1 MNRATSA
8 LTFALLAVPLVACDT
23 AGERADT
30 GECPAG
36 EVCSPNTP
44 RGLHFIGN
52 TMADELFGGGGPGAT
67 AIGGTQEVALEM
79 ERSDGVRVALA
90 MPYQADD
97 DGGLGVVVVNKTGSV
112 VTVKGARSRSNYLR
126 ILDPS
131 SGELFDRYT
140 LTGAAL
146 TSMRLVGTSFE
157 RTPSDRTDL
166 VFATGEQEIGVAL
179 VGEVQGSSG
188 NKLERLVD
196 TSMVLD
202 LPGSTRTSWDSIKIA
217 SATPGTYP
225 LMVTAGDKP
234 AAAMPITVVAAADAI
249 ATLDAQPSVP
259 AGGSSTVCFQA
270 TSNSRYIYGLVWTY
284 TANGVTTT
292 KGASSLSRNCLSVS
306 SEGMTSGSIP
316 VTASAGGKTLAV
328 NVLIGQMARSA
339 TGVATTTGVERS
351 VPTTGDRAAM

>member
-1 MNRATSA
+1 M
-8 LTFALLAVPLVACDT
+8 ACNT
-23 AGERADT
+23 AGERAET

-52 TMADELFGGGGPGAT
+52 TMADELFGGDGPGAT
-67 AIGGTQEVALEM
+67 AIGGTQEVAIEM
-79 ERSDGVRVALA
+79 ERADGVRVALA
-90 MPYQADD
+90 IPYQADD
-97 DGGLGVVVVNKTGSV
+97 DGGLGVTVVSKTGSV

-126 ILDPS
+126 IIDPTT
-131 SGELFDRYT
+131 GELYDRYT

-157 RTPSDRTDL
+157 RTPTDRTDL
-166 VFATGEQEIGVAL
+166 VFATGEQEVGVAL
-179 VGEVQGSSG
+179 VGEVQETSG

-202 LPGSTRTSWDSIKIA
+202 LPGSTRTSWDSIKLA
-217 SATPGTYP
+217 NATPGTYP
-225 LMVTAGDKP
+225 LQVTAGDKP
-234 AAAMPITVVAAADAI
+234 AAAMPITVVAGADAI
-249 ATLDAQPSVP
+249 ATLDAQPTIP

-270 TSNSRYIYGLVWTY
+270 TSNSRYIYGLVWTF
-284 TANGVTTT
+284 TANGTTTT
-292 KGASSLSRNCLSVS
+292 KGSSTLARNCISVS

-316 VTASAGGKTLAV
+316 LTASAGGKTLAV

-339 TGVATTTGVERS
+339 TGVATSSGLERS
-351 VPTTGDRAAM
+351 VPTAGDRAAM